1 MRAYHELKTH
11 TSRLG
16 SFLRDS
22 TISLESTTQK
32 YFFLVAK
39 HGFVHVLGF
48 VAQQGLDLK
57 KIGVKTPFLHRGLKE
72 DIYLEKLEGFIE
84 IGINDLVYKLKKSL
98 YGLKQSLQTILVR
111 DLIIL
116 FLILISLRVMQDA
129 VMKTL
134 VPDQW
139 S

>member
-57 KIGVKTPFLHRGLKE
+57 KIGVKTSFLHRGLKE

-84 IGINDLVYKLKKSL
+84 IGIKDLVYKLKKSL